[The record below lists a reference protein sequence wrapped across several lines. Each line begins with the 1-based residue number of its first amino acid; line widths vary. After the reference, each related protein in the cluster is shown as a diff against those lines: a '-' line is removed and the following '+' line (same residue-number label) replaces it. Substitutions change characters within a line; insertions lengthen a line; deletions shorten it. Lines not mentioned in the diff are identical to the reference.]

1 MMHNNKLYHGAWRF
15 LLCSLMAV
23 AAMLTTTSCGDDE
36 PTAKVIDYYIEVEE
50 EFLIN
55 SSSDLIDRYYNPIDL
70 MKEAI
75 RATYPEP
82 TAQGNDEAV
91 IAACE
96 EVYQTYYRMYGSGQY
111 EDHLTCKFHLV
122 RAQLEGKIV
131 RQSET
136 LRTYVIDVNSAEIEE

>member
-1 MMHNNKLYHGAWRF
+1 MMHNIKLYHGAWRY
-15 LLCSLMAV
+15 LLCSLMAI

-55 SSSDLIDRYYNPIDL
+55 SSSDLLDRYHNPID
-70 MKEAI
+70 MMREAI

-82 TAQGNDEAV
+82 NAQGNDEAV
-91 IAACE
+91 VAACE
-96 EVYQTYYRMYGSGQY
+96 EVYQAYYGMYDNDHY
-111 EDHLTCKFHLV
+111 EDHLTCTMHLV

-131 RQSET
+131 RQSERI
-136 LRTYVIDVNSAEIEE
+136 RTYVFDVNAAEIEE

>member
-1 MMHNNKLYHGAWRF
+1 M
-15 LLCSLMAV
+15 LCSIMAV

-36 PTAKVIDYYIEVEE
+36 PTANVIDYYIEVEE

-55 SSSDLIDRYYNPIDL
+55 SSSDLIDRYYSPIDL
-70 MKEAI
+70 MREAI

-82 TAQGNDEAV
+82 NAQGNDEAV

-96 EVYQTYYRMYGSGQY
+96 EVYQAYYRVYGSGQY
-111 EDHLTCKFHLV
+111 EDHLTCTMHLV

-131 RQSET
+131 RQSERI
-136 LRTYVIDVNSAEIEE
+136 RTYVIDVNPAEIEE

>member
-1 MMHNNKLYHGAWRF
+1 MMHNIKFHYGAWRF
-15 LLCSLMAV
+15 LLCSIMAV

-55 SSSDLIDRYYNPIDL
+55 GSKDLPDRYYSPIDL
-70 MKEAI
+70 MREAI
-75 RATYPEP
+75 RTTYPEP
-82 TAQGNDEAV
+82 NAQGNDEAV

-96 EVYQTYYRMYGSGQY
+96 EVYQAYYRVYGSGQY
-111 EDHLTCKFHLV
+111 EDHLTCSMHLV

-131 RQSET
+131 RQSERI
-136 LRTYVIDVNSAEIEE
+136 RTYVIDVNPAEIEE